1 METFSS
7 GVFLLLIALGLVFV
21 FVVVR
26 VISGLIVDA
35 VKEEREARRGRR
47 VEAALDADAAD
58 GLIPD

>member
-21 FVVVR
+21 FVVIR

-58 GLIPD
+58 GPIPD